1 MTDVSAPAGAAPS
14 VAPGQSLMS
23 ARIEEYAD
31 ALDTFKAMLLEGREL
46 SVILQAVCGEVVSAV
61 AGADM
66 AGITV
71 LEECGEHP
79 ETTAS
84 TDPRVHDVD
93 ADQYR
98 SDEGPCLEAARTRTM
113 VRVRVAEAADRWPT
127 FVSNVSDIGIA
138 SYLSAPLILDN
149 KHLGALN
156 IYSYSDHGFSDVDE
170 ALVRLFVTAVEAAV
184 WISRRAISAEDEVEG
199 LTTAMKTRATIEQA
213 KGIIMALQGCTSN
226 EAFRILSTQSQ
237 QRNIKVADIA
247 ASIIDSVPTGTKS

>member
-1 MTDVSAPAGAAPS
+1 MTDTSIPEGAVHVRS
-14 VAPGQSLMS
+14 DMS
-23 ARIEEYAD
+23 ARIGEYAD
-31 ALDTFKAMLLEGREL
+31 ALDAVKVMLLQGREL
-46 SVILQAVCGEVVSAV
+46 SVILQAVCTEVVSAV

-71 LEECGEHP
+71 LEECGRHP

-98 SDEGPCLEAARTRTM
+98 ADEGPCLEAARTRTM
-113 VRVRVAEAADRWPT
+113 VRVRVSEAADRWPT
-127 FVSNVSDIGIA
+127 FASNVADIGIA
-138 SYLSAPLILDN
+138 SYLSAPLTVDN

-170 ALVRLFVTAVEAAV
+170 ALVRLFVTAIEAAV
-184 WISRRAISAEDEVEG
+184 WISRRATSAEDEVEG
-199 LTTAMKTRATIEQA
+199 LTTAMKTRAAIEQA
-213 KGIIMALQGCTSN
+213 KGVIMALRGCTAD
-226 EAFRILSTQSQ
+226 EAFAIMATQSQ

-247 ASIIDSVPTGTKS
+247 ASIIESVPSRDRS

>member
-1 MTDVSAPAGAAPS
+1 MTDTSVPAGAVPS
-14 VAPGQSLMS
+14 SVPGQSYMS
-23 ARIEEYAD
+23 ARIEDYAD
-31 ALDTFKAMLLEGREL
+31 ALDTVKTMLLDGREL
-46 SVILQAVCGEVVSAV
+46 SVILQAVCVEVVSAV
-61 AGADM
+61 EGADM

-71 LEECGEHP
+71 LEESGKHP

-93 ADQYR
+93 GDQYR

-138 SYLSAPLILDN
+138 SYLSAPVILDN

-184 WISRRAISAEDEVEG
+184 WISRRATSAEDEVEG

-213 KGIIMALQGCTSN
+213 KGIIMALQGCTAD

-247 ASIIDSVPTGTKS
+247 ASIVELVPTRTRS